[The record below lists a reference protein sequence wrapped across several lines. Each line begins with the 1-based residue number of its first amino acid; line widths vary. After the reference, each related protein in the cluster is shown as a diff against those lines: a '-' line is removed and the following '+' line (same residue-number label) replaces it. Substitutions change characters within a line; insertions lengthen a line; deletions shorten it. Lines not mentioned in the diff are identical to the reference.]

1 MRVLFYRKK
10 MKRYK
15 AVIAYDG
22 TDYSGWIQQ
31 KERPSIVQTL
41 QDSFVAVFGKPIRI
55 LGASKTDAGVHALGQ
70 VAIFETDIQ
79 VDPCKMLY
87 AWNNL
92 LPSSILIRSLVH
104 DDQFH
109 PHYLVKQKIY
119 YYHLFA
125 DRPLPFVARYGYFVS
140 CPVDWQAFK
149 DALQLFVGTYDF
161 SAFYTGNDREDA
173 VRTIDEIRFEY
184 IERYNVYRVVVIGE
198 RFLRHMVRRI
208 VGAALAVASR
218 EGIAHANISDALQT
232 SVMHSELPTAPARG
246 LVLRKIIYEETT

>member
-31 KERPSIVQTL
+31 KDRPSIVQTL
-41 QDSFVAVFGKPIRI
+41 QDSFVAVFGRSIRI

-79 VDPCKMLY
+79 VDPQKMLY

-92 LPSSILIRSLVH
+92 LPSSILIRSLEH
-104 DDQFH
+104 ADWFH
-109 PHYLVKQKIY
+109 PHYHVKQKIY
-119 YYHLFA
+119 YYHLFV
-125 DRPLPFVARYGYFVS
+125 DRPLPFVARYGYYTSRAFE
-140 CPVDWQAFK
+140 QQQFK
-149 DALQLFVGTYDF
+149 DALQLFVGSHDF

-184 IERYNVYRVVVIGE
+184 MERYNVYRVVVKGE

-208 VGAALAVASR
+208 VGAALVVASR
-218 EGIAHANISDALQT
+218 EEITHADIRDALQT
-232 SVMHSELPTAPARG
+232 GVMHSELTTAPARG
-246 LVLRKIIYEETT
+246 LMLRKIIYEETT